1 MMAEVTVPHANDL
14 PGVIVYC
21 AKDIANVIAHHVAD
35 AIVPILNT
43 LLR

>member
-1 MMAEVTVPHANDL
+1 MMAEVTAPHANDL

-21 AKDIANVIAHHVAD
+21 AIDIANVIAHHVAD
-35 AIVPILNT
+35 AILNT